1 MIYCIDENHDEP
13 IMLINDFI
21 GQTDDD
27 SPNGIDGAIF
37 QRELLYLDTLNKKRI
52 QIWINS
58 GGGVVM
64 DGYNICS
71 AILKTKTPVDTYNVG
86 IAASIAGVMFMCGR
100 NRVMMDYSLFMTHCP
115 SGSDD
120 TKMLDKMQESLIKMI
135 QAKSSISI
143 EEATDLMNETSWLN
157 ADECKEKGFATEI
170 ETTISNNKKRLTT
183 SNPVD
188 LWNRANLITNSIL
201 FKKETNMTNV
211 TNKLGLQK
219 DASEDS
225 ILQAIE
231 NIVDKAK
238 TEKEKMQE
246 KMNALEKELKDS
258 KNAIE
263 EKEKAFNEMKCTYDA
278 MEDEKATN
286 MVLDF
291 AKTGKITNDEKAIA
305 KWTALAKTDFE
316 GTKDLIDGLPINSI
330 APVIPVSDDKIEQ
343 KGSFLQQAMKTIT
356 NKNK

>member
-1 MIYCIDENHDEP
+1 MIYCVDENSDEP

-21 GQTDDD
+21 GRTDDD
-27 SPNGIDGAIF
+27 EPNGIDGAIF
-37 QRELLYLDTLNKKRI
+37 QRELLYLDSLNKKRI

-120 TKMLDKMQESLIKMI
+120 TKMLDKMQESLITMI
-135 QAKSSISI
+135 QAKSSITI
-143 EEATDLMNETSWLN
+143 QEATDLMNETSWLN
-157 ADECKEKGFATEI
+157 AKECKDKGFSTET
-170 ETTISNNKKRLTT
+170 ETTISNNKKRITT
-183 SNPVD
+183 SDPIN
-188 LWNRANLITNSIL
+188 LWNKANLVTNSIL
-201 FKKETNMTNV
+201 FKKETNMITV

-219 DASEDS
+219 DASENS

-231 NIVDKAK
+231 SIVDKAK
-238 TEKEKMQE
+238 TEKEKLQD
-246 KMNALEKELKDS
+246 KMNAMQKDLEDS
-258 KNAIE
+258 KNAFT
-263 EKEKAFNEMKCTYDA
+263 EKEKAFNDMKCAYDA
-278 MEDEKATN
+278 IEEDKAKD
-286 MVLDF
+286 MVENF
-291 AKTGKITNDEKAIA
+291 AKIGKITNDETSIA
-305 KWTALAKTDFE
+305 KWTSLAKNDFT
-316 GTKDLIDGLPINSI
+316 GTKELIEGLPLNSI
-330 APVIPVSDDKIEQ
+330 SPLIPVSDQPQEI
-343 KGSFLQQAMKTIT
+343 KGSFLQQAMKSIT